1 MFLAGFV
8 PTENLRFRD
17 TELSFKV
24 AQTLEEESNEHARAR
39 FEYPSMHKL
48 LQRKKKKS
56 KFQLHV
62 EAGEFADAQIIVML
76 GENGTGKTTFIRM
89 LAGLV
94 PPDPN
99 PDGSMPDLEGFRV
112 RPPPPRSS
120 ACLPWSL
127 EGADPCVPCLVFDVQ
142 ISYKPQKISPK
153 STDTVK
159 GLLCVHQHRR
169 CCCTPHGAP

>member
-112 RPPPPRSS
+112 RPPPPGRLPACRGAWKVLIRVFRVLFSMSRFRTSRRRSRRRAQTRS
-120 ACLPWSL
+120 RACCS
-127 EGADPCVPCLVFDVQ
+127 
-142 ISYKPQKISPK
+142 
-153 STDTVK
+153 
-159 GLLCVHQHRR
+159 
-169 CCCTPHGAP
+169 